1 MIKYFIQTLYF
12 QYMKLLIYGLT
23 VPKKY
28 SSKTTLLSHTLYTK
42 EKSICVV
49 PNKFDEGSIN
59 PETFLKL
66 KEEMEVISILVID
79 RTIPGDKKLCIIN
92 HVNRSGYNFLIGKTP
107 TANLPRFPDMSKIY
121 NKISGLEPAVVH
133 TVGPERFHLRP
144 KINNVISESVGLIA
158 PVWHYVGVKVFA
170 QNFID

>member
-1 MIKYFIQTLYF
+1 MN
-12 QYMKLLIYGLT
+12 LIMYGLKAPSDYKLRST
-23 VPKKY
+23 PLNHKLYIKK
-28 SSKTTLLSHTLYTK
+28 K
-42 EKSICVV
+42 EFFLV
-49 PNKFDEGSIN
+49 PNRFDEGIIN

-66 KEEMEVISILVID
+66 KEEMEIISILVID

>member
-1 MIKYFIQTLYF
+1 M
-12 QYMKLLIYGLT
+12 YGLQT
-23 VPKKY
+23 PSDYNLK
-28 SSKTTLLSHTLYTK
+28 STLLNHKLYVKKK
-42 EKSICVV
+42 ELFLV
-49 PNKFDEGSIN
+49 PNKFDEAFIN
-59 PETFLKL
+59 PETLLKL
-66 KEEMEVISILVID
+66 KEEMKIKSILLID
-79 RTIPGDKKLCIIN
+79 RTIPEKERLCITN

-107 TANLPRFPDMSKIY
+107 IANLPRFPDMSKIY

-158 PVWHYVGVKVFA
+158 PVWHYVRVKVFA

>member
-1 MIKYFIQTLYF
+1 MN
-12 QYMKLLIYGLT
+12 LIMYGLQAPSDYKLRST
-23 VPKKY
+23 PLNHKLYIKK
-28 SSKTTLLSHTLYTK
+28 K
-42 EKSICVV
+42 EFFLV
-49 PNKFDEGSIN
+49 PNRFDEGIIN

-66 KEEMEVISILVID
+66 KEEMEIISILVID

-144 KINNVISESVGLIA
+144 KINKPSSESVGLIA

>member
-1 MIKYFIQTLYF
+1 M
-12 QYMKLLIYGLT
+12 YGLQAPSDYKLRST
-23 VPKKY
+23 PLNHKLYIKK
-28 SSKTTLLSHTLYTK
+28 K
-42 EKSICVV
+42 EFFLV
-49 PNKFDEGSIN
+49 PNRFDEGIIN

-133 TVGPERFHLRP
+133 TVGPERFHSRP
-144 KINNVISESVGLIA
+144 KSNNMISESVGLIA

>member
-1 MIKYFIQTLYF
+1 MN
-12 QYMKLLIYGLT
+12 LIMYGLQAPSDYKLRST
-23 VPKKY
+23 PLNHKLYIKK
-28 SSKTTLLSHTLYTK
+28 K
-42 EKSICVV
+42 EFFLV
-49 PNKFDEGSIN
+49 PNRFDEGIIN

-66 KEEMEVISILVID
+66 KDEMVVISILVID

-144 KINNVISESVGLIA
+144 KINNRISESVGLIA